1 MVSSTT
7 VQVSFKRLLLLFP
20 TYYDFDFPTSNH
32 PSLVLHLSSSIPND
46 RREMGILNRNSFFR
60 LMTALAFFSGMAN
73 AGDQTLLVY
82 YVQEK
87 LSFTAQDIAFL
98 FLIVGA
104 VGVLAQAVVLK
115 PLNDLI
121 GERHIIILC
130 FLLSL
135 IDNVMYGFAR
145 NKETVF
151 LAIGIGGL
159 SGMAF
164 PTISA
169 IKANNVVS

>member
-1 MVSSTT
+1 M
-7 VQVSFKRLLLLFP
+7 
-20 TYYDFDFPTSNH
+20 
-32 PSLVLHLSSSIPND
+32 SLP

-73 AGDQTLLVY
+73 AGDQTLLIY
-82 YVQEK
+82 YVQTK
-87 LSFTAQDIAFL
+87 LSFTAQDVAIL
-98 FLIVGA
+98 FLMLGA
-104 VGVLAQAVVLK
+104 GGVLAQAVVLK
-115 PLNDLI
+115 PLNDMI

-130 FLLSL
+130 FLLSS
-135 IDNVMYGFAR
+135 IDNIMYGLAQ
-145 NKETVF
+145 NKGTVF
-151 LAIGIGGL
+151 AAIAIGGL